1 MKQTSMFKY
10 FSSLLLLVTFS
21 SLAQE
26 QPTDTIPPKT
36 ERFGVRVGV
45 DLYKLT
51 RSFYDDNYRGLE
63 IVGDYRLTKKYYI
76 AGELGNEEITV
87 DDSRLNFTTSGSY
100 FKVGFDYNAY
110 ENWLDMENMIYV
122 GLRYGVSSF
131 NQTLNTYTIYNPNPY
146 FGQSAVIPSGQKF
159 DGLSASWAEVVAG
172 MKAEMINNLF
182 VGFSFRLNYLVSNK
196 QPAGFEN
203 LYIPGFHRTYAG
215 KFGVGFNYTVSYF
228 IPFYKKQV
236 SPVADPEK

>member
-1 MKQTSMFKY
+1 MKPISMFKY
-10 FSSLLLLVTFS
+10 FCSLLLLVS
-21 SLAQE
+21 VPALAQ
-26 QPTDTIPPKT
+26 QATDSIPPKT
-36 ERFGVRVGV
+36 ERFGIRVGA

-51 RSFYDDNYRGLE
+51 RSFYDDDYRGLE

-110 ENWLDMENMIYV
+110 ENWLNMENMIYV

-131 NQTLNTYTIYNPNPY
+131 NQTLNSFTIYNPNPY
-146 FGQSAVIPSGQKF
+146 FGQSQVIPSVEKF

-172 MKAEMINNLF
+172 MKAEMFDNF
-182 VGFSFRLNYLVSNK
+182 YVGFSFRLNYLVSNK
-196 QPAGFEN
+196 QPENFDN
-203 LYIPGFHRTYAG
+203 LYIPGFHRTYDG

-228 IPFYKKQV
+228 IPFYKKQIA
-236 SPVADPEK
+236 PVNTPAE